1 MTQSQNPYV
10 SPAQVG
16 VRPPIALSVG
26 FLSQAFAWMFAGL
39 LLTAGV
45 SWIIQ
50 GSPTLLAAAEQWY
63 LPVIIGQFILV
74 IAIAGAIT
82 RLSATAA
89 LGLFFAYAATMGVT
103 LSFIFVVYELGS
115 IVAAFISAAGMFG
128 AAAVY
133 GAVTKRSLASIGGY
147 AMMGLIGLIIASFV
161 NLLLLHSGTT
171 SFLISIVGVVIFVA
185 LTAWDVQ
192 KISRGYLAAW
202 TGSMEKAAV
211 LGALSLYLDFI
222 NIFLFM
228 LRIFGGRR

>member
-1 MTQSQNPYV
+1 MTQSQNPYA
-10 SPAQVG
+10 SPAQLG
-16 VRPPIALSVG
+16 VRPSAALSAG

-45 SWIIQ
+45 SWVIQ
-50 GSPTLLAAAEQWY
+50 GSPTLLAAAER
-63 LPVIIGQFILV
+63 LFIPVIIGQFILV
-74 IAIAGAIT
+74 IAISGAIS
-82 RLSATAA
+82 RLSPTLA
-89 LGLFFAYAATMGVT
+89 LGLFFLYAATMGVT
-103 LSFIFVVYELGS
+103 LSFIFVVYDLGS
-115 IVAAFISAAGMFG
+115 IAAAFVTSAGMFG
-128 AAAVY
+128 AAAAY
-133 GAVTKRSLASIGGY
+133 GAVTKRSLASVGGY
-147 AMMGLIGLIIASFV
+147 ALMALIGLIIASFV

-192 KISRGYLAAW
+192 KISQGYLAAW

-211 LGALSLYLDFI
+211 LGALSLYLDFL